1 MFRLHATPDPV
12 SRQSLSFGG
21 QALFTAIGCWV
32 KPNAGLIGSEDENS
46 QHRFCHEP
54 APPRAP
60 PARADLRPH
69 GPIAGPDALF
79 QSGAGAGVVEVSA
92 VEVDGPGAAT
102 GDVADLFTTGL
113 HGPA

>member
-1 MFRLHATPDPV
+1 MFWLHATPDPV

-60 PARADLRPH
+60 PALYHFAQTASRRCASLTKAD
-69 GPIAGPDALF
+69 G
-79 QSGAGAGVVEVSA
+79 
-92 VEVDGPGAAT
+92 VDGSCFNRRRNAP
-102 GDVADLFTTGL
+102 
-113 HGPA
+113 